1 MTGNGILQIAIYF
14 LLILALAKPVG
25 AYMARLFNGERTFL
39 HPILRPLERLCY
51 AIGGVREDA
60 EQRWTQYAGSL
71 LSFSFF
77 RAGAS
82 AGFVFL
88 PGAVRI
94 RAIRLSAVLF
104 NSSTRET
111 SSLRAAPSNAPRSI
125 SAIRVVKES
134 YWEANLSSQGFLFP

>member
-1 MTGNGILQIAIYF
+1 MTGNGILQIVIYF

-39 HPILRPLERLCY
+39 HPVLRPLERLCY

-77 RAGAS
+77 SFLLAYLFQRLQGVLPLNPM
-82 AGFVFL
+82 GFR
-88 PGAVRI
+88 GRI
-94 RAIRLSAVLF
+94 PCSRWKR
-104 NSSTRET
+104 
-111 SSLRAAPSNAPRSI
+111 
-125 SAIRVVKES
+125 
-134 YWEANLSSQGFLFP
+134 